1 VRAGIQ
7 VKPRFLAGEAEDED
21 VVLLVG
27 VEIVDVGEEVVRV
40 AIDAENLRLVV
51 GVLFLK
57 GRPFPPK
64 RPRDDVGFAIAIDVA
79 DGGTFGVK
87 VTVELPIAAAPVR
100 PTARAQVLSTT
111 VVPTPEGT
119 AALRR
124 LVILPGNPSPDA
136 TRTSMLAAG
145 ETKEAVTCVGVQ
157 APAPVLLNLAGFFG
171 NRVTPDS
178 QKQLLETVQ
187 KGLAKPDEKP
197 HHVQMVGWWP
207 AEGVMAV
214 AIDAD
219 DSGS

>member
-1 VRAGIQ
+1 MRQKHWLLSFILLSAGANP
-7 VKPRFLAGEAEDED
+7 VWADEDE
-21 VVLLVG
+21 LLPLPQ
-27 VEIVDVGEEVVRV
+27 
-40 AIDAENLRLVV
+40 AA
-51 GVLFLK
+51 
-57 GRPFPPK
+57 P
-64 RPRDDVGFAIAIDVA
+64 AIAAPISPVPRGYA
-79 DGGTFGVK
+79 RPT
-87 VTVELPIAAAPVR
+87 VTIKPPTAAPSSQPKPAPFAPAPIAAAPVR